1 MKLLS
6 AFSISQNVSVE
17 DPGALILGLELF
29 PFLCAISPK
38 QPSRQMGPQ
47 PVVEVILHKT
57 PSLSWVSLL
66 LTFALYQPNLFG
78 QDMGVLR

>member
-6 AFSISQNVSVE
+6 AFSNSQNVSVE

-29 PFLCAISPK
+29 PLLCAISK

-78 QDMGVLR
+78 QNMGVLR